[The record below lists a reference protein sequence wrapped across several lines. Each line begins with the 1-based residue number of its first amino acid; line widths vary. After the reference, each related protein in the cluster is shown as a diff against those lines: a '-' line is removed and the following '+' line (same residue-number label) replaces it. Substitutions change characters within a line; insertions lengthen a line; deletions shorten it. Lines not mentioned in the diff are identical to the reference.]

1 MGVPSPLPR
10 TQSPSSRVTKAAPRR
25 AGRGRRGGLVTQDLG
40 CVQKQRGRLRR
51 ALSEPSVPAARPLG
65 VTRRPAILE
74 LAGRSAPFR
83 PPSPRLLSPL
93 AARPLLRALQ
103 ALAGPLLSPPARGS
117 AELVARLCP
126 RHRPPSPPHT
136 HTHTLVSPTPHP
148 SPPAAPR
155 TLENTA
161 ERTAP
166 TTATAARRSPP
177 ARATSSGR
185 LATFP
190 NSTTAA
196 RRRCRHCSSLRA
208 FHPPQTPETNRGA
221 KKSSFPSP
229 MPPPRSP
236 TPPPTPGTSWL
247 ARGNSPPPGGKER
260 GGGDSRIS
268 SPPPPPHPPHPFPLA
283 LALSPPS
290 HPGLCCPHPHPH
302 PGVATAGP
310 RTGLEG
316 CPGSSG
322 AQTRS

>member
-1 MGVPSPLPR
+1 M
-10 TQSPSSRVTKAAPRR
+10 
-25 AGRGRRGGLVTQDLG
+25 TQDLG

-126 RHRPPSPPHT
+126 RHPPPRHHT
-136 HTHTLVSPTPHP
+136 HTHPWTTASILVSPTPHP

-221 KKSSFPSP
+221 KKASFPSP
-229 MPPPRSP
+229 MPPP
-236 TPPPTPGTSWL
+236 L
-247 ARGNSPPPGGKER
+247 
-260 GGGDSRIS
+260 I
-268 SPPPPPHPPHPFPLA
+268 PH
-283 LALSPPS
+283 SPS
-290 HPGLCCPHPHPH
+290 H
-302 PGVATAGP
+302 
-310 RTGLEG
+310 
-316 CPGSSG
+316 
-322 AQTRS
+322 TRD